1 MDLGLSPDPYECF
14 RLFQKRI
21 LGQYEAMINEF
32 GLTVLDAV
40 QPLVYQ
46 QQQVRTLV
54 LPHLRGVPKLNLAPW
69 REVLAR
75 EGLQGRYLK
84 LGRSDRPVRSE
95 P

>member
-21 LGQYEAMINEF
+21 LGQYQGMIEEF
-32 GLTVLDAV
+32 ALTAIDAT

-54 LPHLRGVPKLNLAPW
+54 MPHLRNVPRVNLAPW
-69 REVLAR
+69 RDVLAK
-75 EGLQGRYLK
+75 EGLHGRYLS
-84 LGRSDRPVRSE
+84 LGQGDAQPRSE